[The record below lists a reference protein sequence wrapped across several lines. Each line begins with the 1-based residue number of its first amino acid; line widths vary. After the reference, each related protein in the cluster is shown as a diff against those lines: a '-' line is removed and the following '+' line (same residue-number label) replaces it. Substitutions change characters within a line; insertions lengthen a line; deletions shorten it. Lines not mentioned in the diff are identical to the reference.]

1 MISPSLA
8 EGCGVILAMGQEAK
22 RALRVKYI
30 TAFILNPWGICKTDF
45 SSEYSGSQRCLQSW
59 FRARGTFC
67 CSSPVTFLL
76 ANKPKRIRSIALAN
90 SPVFKQETITAS
102 SGWMPQPSSAPRG
115 RRQLCPSPSSWAL
128 SDHICTNC
136 AFMYPRW
143 EGMGEVFVGF
153 ACFWQLPSS
162 PNQKSY
168 GFPQKREPVSHLPHG
183 SETSELIK
191 PSLIH

>member
-30 TAFILNPWGICKTDF
+30 TAFILKPWGICKPDF
-45 SSEYSGSQRCLQSW
+45 SSEYSGSQHCLQSC
-59 FRARGTFC
+59 FRVRGTFC

-102 SGWMPQPSSAPRG
+102 SGWMPQPPSAPPG
-115 RRQLCPSPSSWAL
+115 KRQLCHSPSSWAL

-143 EGMGEVFVGF
+143 EGMGEFLW
-153 ACFWQLPSS
+153 ALPAFGSF
-162 PNQKSY
+162 QALQTRK
-168 GFPQKREPVSHLPHG
+168 VTASHRRG
-183 SETSELIK
+183 SQCHTSHMALK
-191 PSLIH
+191 PLS